1 MNKVNNF
8 LATNSAYNIKFQIGP
23 NIRTDDSTLTKQENI
38 KSEIS
43 KNLNTIDGIK
53 DSNIIRQVCLGSISS
68 ANEEILIFFP
78 TANSFL
84 RYEKIGAI
92 ERLIDVVKQR
102 NVRVKI
108 LVPHHVLI
116 EKFVKRNSY
125 LLNTTHKMKTYEEYN
140 KSNNNSNVES
150 IRFIQEIS
158 GTKATILI
166 IDKNISL
173 VTELEDDTG
182 ESIEAATGFSTYSTD
197 VSWIF
202 PYIFIFEN
210 LWTQAGLYQQVK
222 KVNEKLITQDKKY
235 KEFISVA
242 AHELRTPIQPII
254 GLSHL
259 LVYEKESLIGKEEES
274 LEIIMRNAVN
284 LSKLAENILELTR
297 IENDNLKLKKEIFDL
312 DKLILDVVSDFEKQ
326 FAQSHHL
333 NHHHQKRTK
342 IKLRYHNQQSG
353 VVHDEDDEENDLGMD
368 ALQLRRRLENSVEI
382 EADKVRIYQVI
393 SNLISNAIKSID
405 DVTGIID
412 GEKTGKII
420 ISMRCANDYQHPAGF
435 DYQIGHEI
443 GYNDNYYSNERN
455 KNGRCTISS
464 DAVAIV
470 TITDTGGG
478 IDLEIMPRLFTRF
491 ATNFKTGTGLGLF
504 ISKSIIEAHKGKIW
518 AYNNKEGQGATFQF
532 SIPLKTQKN
541 IAKICESDF

>member
-1 MNKVNNF
+1 M
-8 LATNSAYNIKFQIGP
+8 
-23 NIRTDDSTLTKQENI
+23 
-38 KSEIS
+38 
-43 KNLNTIDGIK
+43 
-53 DSNIIRQVCLGSISS
+53 
-68 ANEEILIFFP
+68 IFFP

-108 LVPHHVLI
+108 LVPHHILI
-116 EKFVKRNSY
+116 EKFVEQNSY
-125 LLNTTHKMKTYEEYN
+125 LLDTTHKMKTYEEHN
-140 KSNNNSNVES
+140 ISNSNSNSNVES

-158 GTKATILI
+158 GTRATILI

-173 VTELEDDTG
+173 VTELEDD
-182 ESIEAATGFSTYSTD
+182 IEQSFELAMGFSTYSTD

-284 LSKLAENILELTR
+284 LSKLTENILELTR

-312 DKLILDVVSDFEKQ
+312 DKLILDVISDFEKQ

-333 NHHHQKRTK
+333 NHHQQKRLKSK
-342 IKLRYHNQQSG
+342 IKLWYHNQRSG
-353 VVHDEDDEENDLGMD
+353 PVHDEYDEENDTGMVG
-368 ALQLRRRLENSVEI
+368 LHLRRRLENRVEI
-382 EADKVRIYQVI
+382 EADKVRIYQV
-393 SNLISNAIKSID
+393 
-405 DVTGIID
+405 
-412 GEKTGKII
+412 
-420 ISMRCANDYQHPAGF
+420 
-435 DYQIGHEI
+435 
-443 GYNDNYYSNERN
+443 
-455 KNGRCTISS
+455 GR
-464 DAVAIV
+464 
-470 TITDTGGG
+470 
-478 IDLEIMPRLFTRF
+478 
-491 ATNFKTGTGLGLF
+491 
-504 ISKSIIEAHKGKIW
+504 
-518 AYNNKEGQGATFQF
+518 
-532 SIPLKTQKN
+532 
-541 IAKICESDF
+541 

>member
-1 MNKVNNF
+1 MNKANT
-8 LATNSAYNIKFQIGP
+8 LATNSACNIKFQIGP

-38 KSEIS
+38 EPEIS
-43 KNLNTIDGIK
+43 KKLNMIDGIK
-53 DSNIIRQVCLGSISS
+53 DSNIIRRVCLDSISS

-78 TANSFL
+78 TPNSFL

-108 LVPHHVLI
+108 LVPHHILI
-116 EKFVKRNSY
+116 ERFVEQNSY
-125 LLNTTHKMKTYEEYN
+125 LLDTTHKMKTYEEHN
-140 KSNNNSNVES
+140 SNSNSNNNSNSNIES
-150 IRFIQEIS
+150 IGFIQEIS

-173 VTELEDDTG
+173 VTELEDDIG
-182 ESIEAATGFSTYSTD
+182 ESFERATGFSTYSTD

-210 LWTQAGLYQQVK
+210 LWAQAGLYQQVK
-222 KVNEKLITQDKKY
+222 KVNEKLIMQDKKY
-235 KEFISVA
+235 KEFISVT

-312 DKLILDVVSDFEKQ
+312 DKLILDVISDFEKQ

-333 NHHHQKRTK
+333 NHHQKRAESK
-342 IKLRYHNQQSG
+342 IKLGYHNQLSG
-353 VVHDEDDEENDLGMD
+353 VVHDEDDEENDIGMD
-368 ALQLRRRLENSVEI
+368 ALQLRRRFENSVEI

-412 GEKTGKII
+412 SEKTGKII
-420 ISMRCANDYQHPAGF
+420 ISMRCANGYQHPAGF
-435 DYQIGHEI
+435 DLTWL
-443 GYNDNYYSNERN
+443 RN
-455 KNGRCTISS
+455 
-464 DAVAIV
+464 
-470 TITDTGGG
+470 
-478 IDLEIMPRLFTRF
+478 
-491 ATNFKTGTGLGLF
+491 
-504 ISKSIIEAHKGKIW
+504 
-518 AYNNKEGQGATFQF
+518 
-532 SIPLKTQKN
+532 
-541 IAKICESDF
+541 

>member
-1 MNKVNNF
+1 MNEVNYF
-8 LATNSAYNIKFQIGP
+8 LATNSAYNIKFQIDP
-23 NIRTDDSTLTKQENI
+23 NLQTDDSTLTKQENI
-38 KSEIS
+38 ELEIS
-43 KNLNTIDGIK
+43 KKLNTIRGIN
-53 DSNIIRQVCLGSISS
+53 DSNTRQVCLDSISS

-78 TANSFL
+78 TSNSFL

-116 EKFVKRNSY
+116 EKFVEQNSY
-125 LLNTTHKMKTYEEYN
+125 LLDTTHKMKTLEEHN
-140 KSNNNSNVES
+140 NSNSNSNSNVES

-158 GTKATILI
+158 GTRATILI

-173 VTELEDDTG
+173 ITELEDDIG
-182 ESIEAATGFSTYSTD
+182 ESFEAATGFSTYSTD

-210 LWTQAGLYQQVK
+210 LWAQAGLYQQVK

-284 LSKLAENILELTR
+284 LSKLAENILDLTR

-326 FAQSHHL
+326 LAHSHHH
-333 NHHHQKRTK
+333 NHHQQKRSKSK
-342 IKLRYHNQQSG
+342 IKLRYHNQRSG
-353 VVHDEDDEENDLGMD
+353 VVHNEDDEENDIGMD
-368 ALQLRRRLENSVEI
+368 SLQLRRRFEKCVEI

-393 SNLISNAIKSID
+393 SNLINNAIKSID
-405 DVTGIID
+405 DVAGLD
-412 GEKTGKII
+412 VEKTGNII
-420 ISMRCANDYQHPAGF
+420 ISTECANRYQRPTCF
-435 DYQIGHEI
+435 DYHVGYKIGH
-443 GYNDNYYSNERN
+443 NDNNNNGDEHC
-455 KNGRCTISS
+455 KNGRRCPISS

-478 IDLEIMPRLFTRF
+478 IDLEIMPKLFTRF

-532 SIPLKTQKN
+532 SIPLKT
-541 IAKICESDF
+541 E

>member
-1 MNKVNNF
+1 
-8 LATNSAYNIKFQIGP
+8 
-23 NIRTDDSTLTKQENI
+23 
-38 KSEIS
+38 
-43 KNLNTIDGIK
+43 
-53 DSNIIRQVCLGSISS
+53 
-68 ANEEILIFFP
+68 
-78 TANSFL
+78 
-84 RYEKIGAI
+84 
-92 ERLIDVVKQR
+92 
-102 NVRVKI
+102 
-108 LVPHHVLI
+108 
-116 EKFVKRNSY
+116 
-125 LLNTTHKMKTYEEYN
+125 MKTYEEHN
-140 KSNNNSNVES
+140 SNSNSNNSNNSNIES

-173 VTELEDDTG
+173 VTELEDDIE
-182 ESIEAATGFSTYSTD
+182 ESFEAATGFSTYSTD

-222 KVNEKLITQDKKY
+222 KVNEKLIMQDKKY

-242 AHELRTPIQPII
+242 AYELRTPIQPII

-297 IENDNLKLKKEIFDL
+297 IENDNLKLKKEIFDF
-312 DKLILDVVSDFEKQ
+312 DKLILDVISDFEKQ

-333 NHHHQKRTK
+333 NHHQKRAESK
-342 IKLRYHNQQSG
+342 IKLGYHNQLSG
-353 VVHDEDDEENDLGMD
+353 VVHDEDDEENDIGMD
-368 ALQLRRRLENSVEI
+368 ALQLRRRFENSVEI

-412 GEKTGKII
+412 SEKTGKII
-420 ISMRCANDYQHPAGF
+420 ISMRCANSYQHPAGF
-435 DYQIGHEI
+435 DYQIGYEI
-443 GYNDNYYSNERN
+443 GYNDNNYGNERD

-518 AYNNKEGQGATFQF
+518 AYNNKEGRGATFQF
-532 SIPLKTQKN
+532 SIPLKTQK
-541 IAKICESDF
+541 KYR

>member
-1 MNKVNNF
+1 M
-8 LATNSAYNIKFQIGP
+8 ATNSAYNIRFQIGP
-23 NIRTDDSTLTKQENI
+23 NLQTDDSTLTKQENI
-38 KSEIS
+38 ELEIS
-43 KNLNTIDGIK
+43 KKLNTIGGIK
-53 DSNIIRQVCLGSISS
+53 DSNIRQVCLDSISS
-68 ANEEILIFFP
+68 ANQEILIFFP

-92 ERLIDVVKQR
+92 ERIIDVVKQR

-108 LVPHHVLI
+108 LVPYHVLI
-116 EKFVKRNSY
+116 EKFVEQNSY
-125 LLNTTHKMKTYEEYN
+125 LLDTTYKMKTYEEH
-140 KSNNNSNVES
+140 SNSNSNSNSNVES

-158 GTKATILI
+158 GTKTTILI
-166 IDKNISL
+166 IDKNISI
-173 VTELEDDTG
+173 VTELEDDIG
-182 ESIEAATGFSTYSTD
+182 ESFEAATGFSTYSTD

-202 PYIFIFEN
+202 PYVFIFEN
-210 LWTQAGLYQQVK
+210 LWAQAGLYQQVK
-222 KVNEKLITQDKKY
+222 KANETLLTQDKRY

-242 AHELRTPIQPII
+242 AHELRSPIQPII

-259 LVYEKESLIGKEEES
+259 LVYEKESITGKEEES

-284 LSKLAENILELTR
+284 LSKLTENILELTR

-312 DKLILDVVSDFEKQ
+312 DKLIFDVISDFEKQ

-333 NHHHQKRTK
+333 NHHHQKRAK
-342 IKLRYHNQQSG
+342 SNIKLWYHHNQKSG
-353 VVHDEDDEENDLGMD
+353 VVHDEDDEENDIGMD
-368 ALQLRRRLENSVEI
+368 ALQLRRRFEDSVEI

-412 GEKTGKII
+412 DEKTGKII
-420 ISMRCANDYQHPAGF
+420 ISMRCANSYQHPAGS
-435 DYQIGHEI
+435 DYQIGREI
-443 GYNDNYYSNERN
+443 GINENYDSKERN

-504 ISKSIIEAHKGKIW
+504 ISKRIIEAHKGKIW

-532 SIPLKTQKN
+532 SIPVFPVFLR
-541 IAKICESDF
+541 IS

>member
-1 MNKVNNF
+1 M
-8 LATNSAYNIKFQIGP
+8 ATNSAYNIKFQIGP
-23 NIRTDDSTLTKQENI
+23 NLRTDDSTLTKQENI
-38 KSEIS
+38 ELEIS
-43 KNLNTIDGIK
+43 KKLNTIGGIK
-53 DSNIIRQVCLGSISS
+53 DSNITRQVCLDSISS
-68 ANEEILIFFP
+68 ANEDILIFFP

-116 EKFVKRNSY
+116 EKFVEQNSY
-125 LLNTTHKMKTYEEYN
+125 LLDTTHKMKTFEEHN
-140 KSNNNSNVES
+140 ISNSNSNSNVES

-166 IDKNISL
+166 IDKNISI
-173 VTELEDDTG
+173 VTELEDDIG
-182 ESIEAATGFSTYSTD
+182 ESFEAATGFSTYSTD

-210 LWTQAGLYQQVK
+210 LWAQAGLYQQVK

-284 LSKLAENILELTR
+284 LSKLAENILDLTR

-312 DKLILDVVSDFEKQ
+312 DKLILDVISDFEKQ

-333 NHHHQKRTK
+333 NHHQQKRLKSK
-342 IKLRYHNQQSG
+342 IKLWYHNQQSG
-353 VVHDEDDEENDLGMD
+353 VVHDEDDEENDIGMD
-368 ALQLRRRLENSVEI
+368 SLQLRRRFENSVEI

-420 ISMRCANDYQHPAGF
+420 ISMRCANGYQHPAGS

-455 KNGRCTISS
+455 KNGRCAISS